1 MVDYIK
7 ESYNELKN
15 HVSWPSWPEAQ
26 RLTIIVALFSIIL
39 ALAVYGVDRIFS
51 SVIETYFNWI
61 KS

>member
-15 HVSWPSWPEAQ
+15 HVTWPSWPEAQ

-51 SVIETYFNWI
+51 GVIELYFNWI

>member
-15 HVSWPSWPEAQ
+15 HVTWPSWPEAQ
-26 RLTIIVALFSIIL
+26 RLTIIVALFSIVL

-51 SVIETYFNWI
+51 GVIEMYFNWI

>member
-15 HVSWPSWPEAQ
+15 HVTWPSWPEAQ

-51 SVIETYFNWI
+51 GVIEMYFNWI

>member
-15 HVSWPSWPEAQ
+15 HVTWPSWPEAQ

-51 SVIETYFNWI
+51 GVIEIYFNWI